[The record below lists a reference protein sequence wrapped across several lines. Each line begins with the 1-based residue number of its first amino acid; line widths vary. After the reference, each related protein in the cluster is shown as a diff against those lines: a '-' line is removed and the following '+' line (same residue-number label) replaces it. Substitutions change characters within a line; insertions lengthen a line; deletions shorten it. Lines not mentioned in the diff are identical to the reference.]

1 MLLKFN
7 AKTTKSYKIVDAF
20 GNLSTLVAGD
30 TVEVAENA
38 AKILLR
44 SRRGDFEVVSKEKP
58 AHAPKVDKLLRKLKS
73 TQLKAL

>member
-38 AKILLR
+38 AKI
-44 SRRGDFEVVSKEKP
+44 KP